1 MNPLGSTNRCRRPPK
16 CDRGAWAFT
25 LIELLVVIAIIA
37 ILAAMLLPA
46 LARAK
51 EKAKAAHCVSNEKQI
66 VLGYLM
72 YASDQHDFLPVA
84 GEIYSGGVA
93 PCRWFVEISPYL
105 ANNQTNINA
114 LTAKGKVTAC
124 GSAKIENAIPK
135 TEPSWQA
142 YGGYGHNYYYLG
154 YAVGTGNPMYDRKK
168 LTAITKPVET
178 CMNGDG
184 LDPFQGVQWW
194 NLGYLYPPTVAPYG
208 STPLI
213 VRPYARHGKGGNYAW
228 ADGHVSLTSWEVM
241 ARGKNGRKCY
251 YYLRTPSD
259 PEAVP

>member
-1 MNPLGSTNRCRRPPK
+1 MKTQMHRQTT
-16 CDRGAWAFT
+16 RGFT

-37 ILAAMLLPA
+37 ILAGMLLPA
-46 LARAK
+46 LAKAK
-51 EKAKAAHCVSNEKQI
+51 EKAKAAQCVSNEKQI

-72 YASDQHDFLPVA
+72 YANDQNDFLPVA

-93 PCRWFVEISPYL
+93 PCRWFAEISPYL

-114 LTAKGKVTAC
+114 LTAKGKVVAC
-124 GSAKIENAIPK
+124 GSAKLDNAIPK

-154 YAVGTGNPMYDRKK
+154 YAVGTGSASYDRKK
-168 LTAITKPVET
+168 LTAVTKPVET

-194 NLGYLYPPTVAPYG
+194 NLGYLYPPTIPPYG
-208 STPLI
+208 SSPLI
-213 VRPYARHGKGGNYAW
+213 VRPFARHGKGGNYGW
-228 ADGHVSLTSWEVM
+228 ADGHISMTRWTEM
-241 ARGKNGRKCY
+241 ATGKNGKKCWY
-251 YYLRTPSD
+251 YMRTPND
-259 PEAVP
+259 AEAVP